1 MGKFALVKDSKADL
15 GGIVDPIAFGVSLQ
29 MRSCIF
35 KSQSMVS
42 FSRSPSPS
50 FTEKRRSRLR
60 LEIKIAWHSKCN
72 RLYRHYYGA
81 LTFAKSYDSFH

>member
-1 MGKFALVKDSKADL
+1 MGKFALVKDCKADL

-35 KSQSMVS
+35 KSQSLIS

-50 FTEKRRSRLR
+50 FTDKRRTRLR
-60 LEIKIAWHSKCN
+60 LHGIPNKIGCTDITMV
-72 RLYRHYYGA
+72 R
-81 LTFAKSYDSFH
+81 